1 MNMLNQ
7 NKIIIGL
14 ICGLIVPFVAY
25 AIFDM
30 IYDYGDSAGWFTNSS
45 VSETFRSRTKGLLAI
60 ATNLITINVFRRK
73 RHEDSMRGVVIA
85 TAIYVL
91 TWIILFGKTFLS

>member
-1 MNMLNQ
+1 MLNQ

-14 ICGLIVPFVAY
+14 ICGLIIPFVAY
-25 AIFDM
+25 AI
-30 IYDYGDSAGWFTNSS
+30 ILSVYDFGDTQGWFDSSS
-45 VSETFRSRTKGLLAI
+45 VSETFRSRTQGLLAI

-85 TAIYVL
+85 TSIYVL
-91 TWIILFGKTFLS
+91 GWIIVFGKTFLS